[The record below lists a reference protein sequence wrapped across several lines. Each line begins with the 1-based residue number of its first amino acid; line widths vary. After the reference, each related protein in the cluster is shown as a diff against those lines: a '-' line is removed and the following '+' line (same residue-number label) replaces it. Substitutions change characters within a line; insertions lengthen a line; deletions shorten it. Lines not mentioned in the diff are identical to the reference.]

1 MPNPLKVRH
10 LLNPL
15 PPFLP
20 HGVAAERGQGGKLWA
35 LHIPDRVLLDK
46 HALKVLWALHIPDR
60 VLLDKHALKVA
71 DAYRRDDVVV
81 EANGDDVIKA
91 VMPFQNGVAVYVFDS
106 NQAGEVPPHLQAL
119 VSHLAEPP
127 DWAWMR
133 LERWQSSL

>member
-20 HGVAAERGQGGKLWA
+20 HGVAAEREQGGKLWA

-46 HALKVLWALHIPDR
+46 HALKI
-60 VLLDKHALKVA
+60 A

-106 NQAGEVPPHLQAL
+106 NQAL

-127 DWAWMR
+127 DWACMR
-133 LERWQSSL
+133 LERWESSL

>member
-20 HGVAAERGQGGKLWA
+20 HGVAAEREQGGKLWA
-35 LHIPDRVLLDK
+35 LHIPDRVLLDR
-46 HALKVLWALHIPDR
+46 HALKI
-60 VLLDKHALKVA
+60 A
-71 DAYRRDDVVV
+71 DSYRRDDVTV
-81 EANGDDVIKA
+81 EANGDDVIRA

-106 NQAGEVPPHLQAL
+106 NQDGELPAHLQAL
-119 VSHLAEPP
+119 VPHLAEPP

-133 LERWQSSL
+133 LERWSSSL